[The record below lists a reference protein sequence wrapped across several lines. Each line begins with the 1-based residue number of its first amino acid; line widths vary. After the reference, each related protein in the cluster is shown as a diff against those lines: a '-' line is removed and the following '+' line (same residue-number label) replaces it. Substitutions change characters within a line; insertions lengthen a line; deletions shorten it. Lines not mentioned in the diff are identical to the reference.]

1 MQWDHLRTFE
11 SVARLGSLT
20 AAARALGISQ
30 STASRQLARL
40 EEQAGM
46 PLFVRGTPLRL
57 TEKGETLVAAILPM
71 VTSAQLARS
80 ALEDAPALR
89 GEVTLTTV
97 GELLRWVLSRELP
110 SFYREYPHLRLRIL
124 ADNRVSSLAAGEAD
138 VALRMSRPSRGELI
152 GRRIHS
158 ETYGFFAAQ
167 TLALHREVPWLGLAG
182 SLSHIPE
189 QRFAERA
196 FAKRAP
202 RLLVEDVES
211 LAIATEQGLGVA
223 ILARSVAQRMVGLTE
238 VSPKQVGAVELGA
251 IPSREFWM
259 VVHRRKQRLPKV
271 RALMSWLTSI
281 RRFDLLRTETR
292 PSSS

>member
-11 SVARLGSLT
+11 AVARLGSLT

-57 TEKGETLVAAILPM
+57 TEKGETLVAAVLPM

-110 SFYREYPHLRLRIL
+110 SFYRDYPHLRLRIL

-196 FAKRAP
+196 FAKRSP

-223 ILARSVAQRMVGLTE
+223 ILARSVAQRMAGLAE
-238 VSPKQVGAVELGA
+238 VSPKQIGAVDLGA

-281 RRFDLLRTETR
+281 RSFDLLRKETR
-292 PSSS
+292 ASPS